1 MTRFLAALAI
11 TIAVAEPAQGQVAGL
26 PVFNNGVPRGLTVAF
41 DAGFPDDE
49 SGGGETYALTG
60 GLGFGLL
67 GFTATLGSTDTDFSD
82 NEAIY
87 GGTANLRIIGGPLVP
102 VSVNLQGGVG
112 FADIAGTK
120 YTHVPVGVG
129 VGLTIPLPVLG
140 LKPWIAPRWDYLDRD
155 PGAGSAE
162 SESAFGY
169 SAGLDMNFVF
179 GLGARVAY
187 DSVDRD
193 GGDASTWSVG
203 AKWTFG
209 L

>member
-1 MTRFLAALAI
+1 MTRVLAALAI
-11 TIAVAEPAQGQVAGL
+11 TIAVAAPAQAQVAGL
-26 PVFNNGVPRGLTVAF
+26 PVFNNGVPRGLTVAL

-67 GFTATLGSTDTDFSD
+67 GFTATLGSTDTDFGD
-82 NEAIY
+82 NEVIY

-102 VSVNLQGGVG
+102 LSVNLQGGVG

-120 YTHVPVGVG
+120 YAHVPVGVG